1 MRLELFFGE
10 EMFVD
15 TNIFVYALARRH
27 RHKRKC
33 NDLLVQINHGDIA
46 GFTSSTVI
54 NELFHTVL
62 VGDVRRRYQLKKEE
76 VIGFIKNNPQVIS
89 ETKVAYKAMDDV
101 FDSNM
106 VILSVN
112 FEVLKK
118 ARELS
123 EKYDLLLSDAIH
135 AATCKI
141 YAISDMATNDADFD
155 RVDFIR
161 AWKPE

>member
-1 MRLELFFGE
+1 MRLELFFGKE
-10 EMFVD
+10 IFVD

-54 NELFHTVL
+54 NELFHSNV
-62 VGDVRRRYQLKKEE
+62 
-76 VIGFIKNNPQVIS
+76 VIV
-89 ETKVAYKAMDDV
+89 
-101 FDSNM
+101 
-106 VILSVN
+106 SVN

-118 ARELS
+118 AREIS

-141 YAISDMATNDADFD
+141 YAISDMATNDGDFN

-161 AWKPE
+161 VWKP